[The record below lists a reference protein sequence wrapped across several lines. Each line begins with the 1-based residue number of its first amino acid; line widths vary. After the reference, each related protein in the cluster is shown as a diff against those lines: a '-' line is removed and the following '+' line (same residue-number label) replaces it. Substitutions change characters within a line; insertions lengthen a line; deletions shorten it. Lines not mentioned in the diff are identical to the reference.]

1 MLAVFLLLFTLRGR
15 KACAMSITRSKNILE
30 RLDFLVRMRSTG
42 RAVELADQ
50 MGLSER
56 SLYNYLNE
64 LKELG
69 APLRWSRC
77 ENSYIYR
84 ENGKIEI
91 GFKSTEKY

>member
-1 MLAVFLLLFTLRGR
+1 
-15 KACAMSITRSKNILE
+15 MSIIKTKNILE

-42 RAVELADQ
+42 CAGDLADQ

-56 SLYNYLNE
+56 TLFNYLNE
-64 LKELG
+64 LKDLG
-69 APLRWSRC
+69 APLFWSRQ
-77 ENSYIYR
+77 ENSYVYG